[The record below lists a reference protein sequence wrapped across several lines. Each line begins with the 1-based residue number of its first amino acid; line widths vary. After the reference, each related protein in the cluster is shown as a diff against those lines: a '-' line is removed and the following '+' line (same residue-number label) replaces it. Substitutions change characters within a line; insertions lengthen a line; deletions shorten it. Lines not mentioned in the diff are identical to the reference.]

1 MKKKIEKRK
10 GKGMSTGRESRGRI
24 IFHID
29 CNSFF
34 ASCEIAR
41 APSLRGRPVVV
52 AGDPKERRGIVLAA
66 SYAAKQQFG
75 IYTTMP
81 LTEAK
86 KRCPSLV
93 VRPPDFAFYREM
105 SHRLFQWLKRFSP
118 VLERASIDEGYL
130 DMTGWASTAH
140 PLVVARQIQHG
151 LLRQLSIP
159 VSIGI
164 APNKFLAKMASE
176 MKKPLGITV
185 LRKRDA
191 PHVLWPLPVEQMH
204 GVGDK
209 TAKKLQALGMRTIGD
224 IANADRALL
233 EQAFGVYGLRLYER
247 ANGIDPR
254 PVDPAAAEK
263 WKSVGNSTT
272 LPRDVDDEQELRAVL
287 RKLAESVSARMKQKR
302 VVSRTVQLTIR
313 YHDFHTITRSQTEAA
328 PLQTADDLF
337 LTAARLLK
345 KHWDGRPVRLLGVA
359 ALHVFDEREE
369 GKQLDLFHYEE
380 EAKMEELWKT
390 IEQLRTK
397 FGDRV
402 LRTGAELMSSVHSVR
417 ENSDV

>member
-1 MKKKIEKRK
+1 
-10 GKGMSTGRESRGRI
+10 MSTERESRGRI
-24 IFHID
+24 IFHVD

-41 APSLRGRPVVV
+41 HPTLREKPVVV

-66 SYAAKQQFG
+66 NYVAKQQFG

-81 LTEAK
+81 LWEAK
-86 KRCPSLV
+86 KRCLDLV

-105 SHRLFQWLKRFSP
+105 SRRMFQWLERFSP

-130 DMTGWASTAH
+130 DMTGRTPTVPPLAVAH
-140 PLVVARQIQHG
+140 QIQRG
-151 LLRQLSIP
+151 LLEQLSIP

-185 LRKRDA
+185 LRKRDVPA
-191 PHVLWPLPVEQMH
+191 VLWPLPVEQMH

-209 TAKKLQALGMRTIGD
+209 TAKKLHALGLRMIGD

-233 EQAFGVYGLRLYER
+233 EKTFGVYGLRLQER

-254 PVDPAAAEK
+254 PVDPEATEK

-272 LPRDVDDEQELRAVL
+272 LPRDTDDEQELRAVL
-287 RKLAESVSARMKQKR
+287 RKLAESVSVRMKQKR

-313 YHDFHTITRSQTEAA
+313 YRDFRTITRSQTEAA

-369 GKQLDLFHYEE
+369 GKQLDLFRYEE
-380 EAKMEELWKT
+380 EAKVEELLKT
-390 IEQLRTK
+390 IEQLRAK
-397 FGDRV
+397 FGDRA
-402 LRTGAELMSSVHSVR
+402 LRTGAELLRGVRSVP
-417 ENSDV
+417 EKKGDVLNPK

>member
-1 MKKKIEKRK
+1 
-10 GKGMSTGRESRGRI
+10 MSTERESRGRI
-24 IFHID
+24 IFHVD

-41 APSLRGRPVVV
+41 HPTLREKPVVV

-66 SYAAKQQFG
+66 NYVAKQHFG

-81 LTEAK
+81 LWEAK
-86 KRCPSLV
+86 KRCLDLV

-105 SHRLFQWLKRFSP
+105 SRRMFQWLERFSP

-130 DMTGWASTAH
+130 DMTGRTPTVH
-140 PLVVARQIQHG
+140 PLAVAHQIQRG
-151 LLRQLSIP
+151 LLEQLSIP

-185 LRKRDA
+185 LRKRDVPA
-191 PHVLWPLPVEQMH
+191 VLWPLPVEQMH

-209 TAKKLQALGMRTIGD
+209 TAKKLHALGLRTIGD
-224 IANADRALL
+224 IANADRVLL
-233 EQAFGVYGLRLYER
+233 EKTFGVYGLRLHER

-254 PVDPAAAEK
+254 PVDPEATEK

-272 LPRDVDDEQELRAVL
+272 LPRDTDDEQELRAVL
-287 RKLAESVSARMKQKR
+287 RKLAESVSVRMKQKR

-313 YHDFHTITRSQTEAA
+313 YRDFRTITRSQTEAA

-380 EAKMEELWKT
+380 DAKVEALWKT
-390 IEQLRTK
+390 IEQLRAK
-397 FGDRV
+397 FGDRA
-402 LRTGAELMSSVHSVR
+402 LRTGAELLRGVRSVP
-417 ENSDV
+417 EKKGDVLNPK